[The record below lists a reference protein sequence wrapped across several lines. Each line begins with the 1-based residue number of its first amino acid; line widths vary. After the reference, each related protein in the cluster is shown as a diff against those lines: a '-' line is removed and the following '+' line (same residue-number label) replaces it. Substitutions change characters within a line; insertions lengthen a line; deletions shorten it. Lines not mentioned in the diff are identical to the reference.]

1 MASKEL
7 PNANEE
13 KSRAVDLCHRP
24 SQAGFRVGEKPATL
38 YFFPALELD
47 GAAIR
52 LGKA

>member
-1 MASKEL
+1 MAPTEL

-13 KSRAVDLCHRP
+13 KPLAVDLCHRP
-24 SQAGFRVGEKPATL
+24 SQAGFRVGENPATL

-47 GAAIR
+47 GTEIR